1 MTPRQG
7 QRQPDWDAAHKRAAA
22 NIQLIVEREQKK
34 GDNDE
39 RDHGKPAVSKP

>member
-7 QRQPDWDAAHKRAAA
+7 TPDWDAAHERYAVE
-22 NIQLIVEREQKK
+22 IQRIVEREQQK

-39 RDHGKPAVSKP
+39 RDHNKPAVSKP